1 MILDK
6 EFQCQTCQYIM
17 SHPVDACPVC
27 SAQFYWMLTPIDPLD
42 PSRVADFITKMEKA
56 VEGRT
61 TREFLTHGG
70 QLWLPHNFWD
80 HNPDGA
86 ILSDLPWIRQV
97 RFLQHGSDPEAQ
109 AEPQPSVFETNP
121 GMSLEDFQLT
131 PPKETAP
138 PAAQPLAAAPKT
150 RVETSPAKAAP
161 VTARSPHEKK
171 KKKIKTRPSARVKEP
186 LIPNTVFAPLMVF
199 LFLVLMSFSYLALRY
214 HKNTRTVQTAAVPE
228 VEANER

>member
-1 MILDK
+1 
-6 EFQCQTCQYIM
+6 M

-27 SAQFYWMLTPIDPLD
+27 TAQFYWMLTPYDPLD
-42 PSRVADFITKMEKA
+42 PSRVADFITKMERA

-86 ILSDLPWIRQV
+86 ILNDLPWIRQV
-97 RFLQHGSDPEAQ
+97 RFLQHGADPEAQ

-121 GMSLEDFQLT
+121 GMSLENVQLT
-131 PPKETAP
+131 PPKESP
-138 PAAQPLAAAPKT
+138 QPAAQPQAEAPKT
-150 RVETSPAKAAP
+150 QLETHLAKTESAA
-161 VTARSPHEKK
+161 VRSSQETKK
-171 KKKIKTRPSARVKEP
+171 KKKSRPSARVKEP
-186 LIPNTVFAPLMVF
+186 LIPSAVFAPLMVF